1 LADWDGGLV
10 LVSHDFRLISQ
21 VAQEI
26 WVVADGTVKKWEGT
40 IESYKKYLKQ
50 SHNALAKKEMVE
62 R

>member
-1 LADWDGGLV
+1 M
-10 LVSHDFRLISQ
+10 SHDFRLISQ